1 MAHGKETPRQ
11 KMIGMMYL
19 VLTAMLALNVSI
31 SVLDAFKIIDEGLE
45 KTGVTMESK
54 NKDIY
59 NEFDQAYQLNQNKTA
74 LWRDRAIQVRERTQ
88 KLYDYIQKLKIT
100 TLTEAERGKTEG
112 IIQGNIIDRDQ
123 IKATTDYDTPARIMI
138 GNELTDKSEARK
150 LKDEIEAYRE
160 FLLSLVKEKDIPEQ
174 LRNSISKSLDT
185 EPPKLQPGQK
195 RTPENSTWEYHK
207 FGHTPLMG
215 FLAIMS
221 SLQIDLR
228 NAESEMINYLY
239 GQISA
244 GEVKFNELEAVVIAN
259 SNYIIKGNPYKAN
272 IFLAARDTTQ
282 APKIFIVEGVS
293 QPWTESIDPTSGQKV
308 YSRKEGLNYTELPAE
323 RGTGKG
329 VYERHG
335 SSVGQRSW
343 GGIIQINGPGGEP
356 IIRPFS
362 AEYTVAEGSVV
373 VSPTK
378 MNVFYLGVDN
388 PVEISVSGVPGNKIR
403 ATASNGVL
411 ESRGNSFIMKAK
423 RIGNCMVTVS
433 AELDGKWSTV
443 GTKEFRVKA
452 VPDPVATV
460 NNQKGGMIAKN
471 LLMAQSGVMA
481 TMPPDFDFDLK
492 FNVTEFTV
500 MTIIQG
506 FVREAKVKGARF
518 NQEVINLINN
528 TSKGNPVMINEIR
541 AVGPDGTIRN
551 LNSINFK
558 LN

>member
-19 VLTAMLALNVSI
+19 VLTALLALNVSK
-31 SVLDAFKIIDEGLE
+31 SVLDAFLIIDEGLE

-54 NKDIY
+54 NKDVY
-59 NEFDQAYQLNQNKTA
+59 TEFEKQNSINPAKTA
-74 LWRDRAIQVRERTQ
+74 IWLDKANQVRERTQ
-88 KLYDYIQKLKIT
+88 KLYDYIQDLKLK
-100 TLTEAERGKTEG
+100 TLNEAERGKSEAING
-112 IIQGNIIDRDQ
+112 RAIERDK
-123 IKATTDYDTPARIMI
+123 IGATDNYDTPHRLMI
-138 GNELTDKSEARK
+138 GDDLTDKSEARK
-150 LKDEIEAYRE
+150 LKNEIIGLRE
-160 FLLSLVKEKDIPEQ
+160 FMLSVVKEKEIPQQ
-174 LRNSISKSLDT
+174 LRESIEKSLSTD
-185 EPPKLQPGQK
+185 PP
-195 RTPENSTWEYHK
+195 TPKKGKKSDPETSSWEYHK
-207 FGHTPLMG
+207 FGHSPLVG

-244 GEVKFNELEAVVIAN
+244 GEVKFNELEAVVTAN
-259 SNYIIKGNPYKAN
+259 SNYIIRGNQYKAS

-282 APKIFIVEGVS
+282 APKIYVVEGVN
-293 QPWTESIDPTSGQKV
+293 QPWTETVDPVTGQKI
-308 YSRKEGLNYTELPAE
+308 YSRKEGLNYTEVNTE
-323 RGTGKG
+323 KGTGKG
-329 VYERHG
+329 VYERPGG
-335 SSVGQRSW
+335 SLGNRTW
-343 GGIIQINGPGGEP
+343 GGIIQINGPGGDP

-388 PVEISVSGVPGNKIR
+388 PVEISVSGVAGNKIK
-403 ATASNGVL
+403 ASASNGQL
-411 ESRGNSFIMKAK
+411 ESRGNAYIMRAK
-423 RIGNCMVTVS
+423 RLGNCMITVT

-452 VPDPVATV
+452 VPDPYATV

-471 LLMAQSGVMA
+471 VLMAQSGVLA
-481 TMPPDFDFDLK
+481 SMPPDFDFDLK

-506 FVREAKVKGARF
+506 FVRETKVKGAMF
-518 NQEVINLINN
+518 NQEVRNLINN
-528 TSKGNPVMINEIR
+528 VSKGNPVLIQEIK
-541 AVGPDGTIRN
+541 AVGPDGTVRN
-551 LNSINFK
+551 LSSINFK